1 MNRRPPRS
9 TRTDT
14 LFPYTTLVRSQF
26 AHPYG
31 PSRRSWR
38 VPGAAKSAFHVS
50 PLRSRW
56 CGLFFLAGDRALQR
70 GQMFGAHLLNDR
82 AEFLDAFAKPG
93 EIVGLDPVVLGLCR
107 AAHYAEWTRERPAF
121 Q

>member
-1 MNRRPPRS
+1 MYRRPARS

-14 LFPYTTLVRSQF
+14 GFPYTTLF
-26 AHPYG
+26 
-31 PSRRSWR
+31 RSWR
-38 VPGAAKSAFHVS
+38 DTGAAKSAFHVS

-70 GQMFGAHLLNDR
+70 GQMFSAHLLNDR

-93 EIVGLDPVVLGLCR
+93 EIVGLDPVNR
-107 AAHYAEWTRERPAF
+107 KSTRLNSSH
-121 Q
+121 